1 VKREFWKSA
10 FPVSNRFPGKK
21 IQTAR
26 PVKRAELVETKNSFF
41 FAISEMQQKIRILEP
56 CRCFPERKS
65 RLPEVKEIFSPPE
78 SYFPEIESVF
88 PEREAVSPRLEKLF
102 PEIEEVL
109 LDF

>member
-41 FAISEMQQKIRILEP
+41 FAISEMQQKIRIQLP
-56 CRCFPERKS
+56 LICFPERKS
-65 RLPEVKEIFSPPE
+65 VLPVVEEVFPHRE
-78 SYFPEIESVF
+78 SYFPEV
-88 PEREAVSPRLEKLF
+88 A
-102 PEIEEVL
+102 
-109 LDF
+109 